1 MLMIFNSFLKKKPQK
16 NIFQHWYQ
24 YCIANKETEDK
35 SVDIEQKLE
44 SKHSTFIA

>member
-1 MLMIFNSFLKKKPQK
+1 MLMIFNSFKKETKKKK
-16 NIFQHWYQ
+16 IFQHWYQ

-35 SVDIEQKLE
+35 SGDIEQKLE

>member
-1 MLMIFNSFLKKKPQK
+1 MLMIFNSFKKETKKK
-16 NIFQHWYQ
+16 IFEHWYQ

-35 SVDIEQKLE
+35 SGDIEQNLE